1 MNVKYG
7 AKRAY
12 RKPVYKRVR
21 KGRTNLKRTISM
33 VIKKSLSSKIEKK
46 QWVYYQNYNAVST
59 CSASIPVN
67 VNLLPTSMIQGIG
80 DAQRVGNQI
89 KISQA
94 TIEGYVSLAPY
105 NSITNP
111 LSTPVMVKMFMF
123 KSKQVNTQN
132 LGATSISTN
141 FFKVNNSGTG
151 FQGNTLD
158 LVLPIDIDMFTLL
171 STKTFKLGAASATTT
186 GKVGTS
192 GYYDN
197 SPMNHHFKFNYGR
210 HVKSQ
215 LKFDDNNSITNNNLW
230 LAVQVVYADGSTLA
244 IQPALWCYCVNIHY
258 TDL

>member
-1 MNVKYG
+1 MYG
-7 AKRAY
+7 KRGFAKRRRGV
-12 RKPVYKRVR
+12 RKGVR
-21 KGRTNLKRTISM
+21 KGRSSNLKRTISR
-33 VIKKSLSSKIEKK
+33 VVKNSLRSKIEKK
-46 QWVYYQNYNAVST
+46 QWVYYQNYNAITT

-67 VNLLPTSMIQGIG
+67 VNLLPTAMVQGTG

-89 KISQA
+89 KISSAQ
-94 TIEGYVSLAPY
+94 IEGYVNLAPY

-111 LSTPVMVKMFMF
+111 LSTPVMIKMYLF
-123 KSKQVNTQN
+123 KVKQVNIQN
-132 LGATSISTN
+132 LGASNIGSA

-158 LVLPIDIDMFTLL
+158 LVLPVDNDQFTLL
-171 STKTFKLGAASATTT
+171 SQKTFKIGASNATAT

-215 LKFDDNNSITNNNLW
+215 LKFDDNNGIINNNVW
-230 LAVQVVYADGSTLA
+230 LAVQAVYADGSTLSL
-244 IQPALWCYCVNIHY
+244 QPALWCYCVNIHY